1 MSWRAREIELLLLTM
16 FAAVPLYATHAVG
29 IAPLLLFHGAM
40 ALIVARIATGRDAE
54 IIPAPVMRGIAIAY
68 VLFYAIDAA
77 MLSRDAIAAST
88 HLVLFIAVYQPIEA
102 IRANNRAQRLLIAS
116 LIFVASIAT
125 STHIAIVLFV
135 AAFAFFLFRQL
146 MHISH
151 IETVQALGREFAEP
165 PSLRAAAFY
174 LCGTALVG
182 ALLFP
187 VLPRVRNPLVQGV
200 AGALTNASTGLSDSI
215 DFTRERSIAPDSTVV
230 ARVWMGQEAVP
241 FFTPLRLRGTVY
253 DRFVH
258 NEWRQPRGGGY
269 REVQHQA
276 SDAFRIARPLGFTRP
291 ATVQQ
296 RLVKG
301 SRLFLP
307 TTTYAISGINSL
319 WEGPVEGMYSTDQ
332 PRSDVW
338 TYRVDL
344 ARETTP
350 LRFHRAAI
358 TNYPVTPAV
367 AALAKQMVEGETDP
381 MRMAARIESKMSTT
395 FRYVPDPAQ
404 IGHTMT
410 VDDFLLHERRG
421 HCEYFAAGMVV
432 LMTSL
437 DVPARIVGGFY
448 GGRLNPLTGYFVV
461 RREDAHAWVEV
472 WDGGKWVTFDPT
484 PPSLRPGNGEGNL
497 LKLYASALSDSI
509 NYFWDRYIL
518 TFGLGDQIAL
528 AAEVITRVRNAAQAM
543 QDGAVHAKDAL
554 RSAKSIAT
562 VVLIFATAAFAIVTL
577 LRRRRSLFDLLA
589 AHLER
594 LGIEVGPSMTME
606 EALRQLRTSHP
617 DAARDLE
624 PLIALYDAERFSAS
638 TDRSR
643 RASLRRRLAGLRA

>member
-1 MSWRAREIELLLLTM
+1 MSWRAREIESLLLTM
-16 FAAVPLYATHAVG
+16 FAAVPLYATHAIGLV
-29 IAPLLLFHGAM
+29 PLLVFHAAM

-54 IIPAPVMRGIAIAY
+54 IIPVSVMRGIAVAY
-68 VLFYAIDAA
+68 VIFYVIDAA
-77 MLSRDAIAAST
+77 VLSRDAIAAST

-135 AAFAFFLFRQL
+135 ALFAFLMFRQL

-151 IETVQALGREFAEP
+151 LETVQALGRDLDER
-165 PSLRAAAFY
+165 PSSRAAAFY
-174 LCGTALVG
+174 LGGTVLVG
-182 ALLFP
+182 SLLFP
-187 VLPRVRNPLVQGV
+187 VLPRVRNPFVQGL
-200 AGALTNASTGLSDSI
+200 AGSLTNASTGLSETI
-215 DFTRERSIAPDSTVV
+215 DFSRERSIAPDASVV

-253 DRFVH
+253 DRFVR
-258 NEWRQPRGGGY
+258 NEWRQTRGIGF
-269 REVQHQA
+269 REVQRQA
-276 SDAFRIARPLGFTRP
+276 ADSFRIARPLGFTRQ

-307 TTTYAISGINSL
+307 TTTYAISGVNSL
-319 WEGPVEGMYSTDQ
+319 WEGPVEGTFSTDQ
-332 PRSDVW
+332 SRSDVW

-344 ARETTP
+344 ARETSP
-350 LRFHRAAI
+350 LRFRRATV
-358 TNYPVTPAV
+358 TNYPVSPAV
-367 AALAKQMVEGETDP
+367 AALAKQIVGDAQDP
-381 MRMAARIESKMSTT
+381 MRQSAKIETFMSTT

-404 IGHTMT
+404 IGHAMT
-410 VDDFLLHERRG
+410 VENFLLQERRG

-432 LMTSL
+432 LLTSL
-437 DVPARIVGGFY
+437 NVPARIVGGFY

-472 WDGGKWVTFDPT
+472 WDGGKWVTYDPT
-484 PPSLRPGNGEGNL
+484 PPALRPGNGEGNL
-497 LKLYASALSDSI
+497 LKMYASALSDSI

-528 AAEVITRVRNAAQAM
+528 AVEAITRARNALTAVQS
-543 QDGAVHAKDAL
+543 GAAHAKDL
-554 RSAKSIAT
+554 FRSAKAAAAT
-562 VVLIFATAAFAIVTL
+562 LLVLAFAVLAIL
-577 LRRRRSLFDLLA
+577 MILRRRRSLFDLLA

-594 LGIEVGPSMTME
+594 LGIEVGPAMTME
-606 EALRQLRTSHP
+606 DALRELRTAHP
-617 DAARDLE
+617 DAAHALE
-624 PLIALYDAERFSAS
+624 PLIALYEAERFSPTA
-638 TDRSR
+638 DRAR
-643 RASLRRRLAGLRA
+643 RAAIRRGVSALRT

>member
-1 MSWRAREIELLLLTM
+1 MSWRAREIESLLLTM

-29 IAPLLLFHGAM
+29 LAPLLLFHGAM

-54 IIPAPVMRGIAIAY
+54 IIPIGVMRGIAVAY
-68 VLFYAIDAA
+68 VVFYVIDAA
-77 MLSRDAIAAST
+77 VLSRDAIAAST

-116 LIFVASIAT
+116 LIFIASIAT

-135 AAFAFFLFRQL
+135 AVFAFFVFRQL

-151 IETVQALGREFAEP
+151 METVQTLGREFAEP
-165 PSLRAAAFY
+165 PSQRAAAFY
-174 LCGTALVG
+174 LCGTALIG

-187 VLPRVRNPLVQGV
+187 LLPRVRNPLVQGV
-200 AGALTNASTGLSDSI
+200 AGALTNATTGLSETI
-215 DFTRERSIAPDSTVV
+215 DFSRERSIVPDATVV

-253 DRFVH
+253 DRYSR
-258 NEWRQPRGGGY
+258 NEWRQTRGIGFHEVPRQSAD
-269 REVQHQA
+269 R
-276 SDAFRIARPLGFTRP
+276 FRLARPAGFTRE

-296 RLVKG
+296 RVVKG

-307 TTTYAISGINSL
+307 TTTYAISGINTL
-319 WEGPVEGMYSTDQ
+319 WEGPVEGAYSTDT

-338 TYRVDL
+338 TYRVEL
-344 ARETTP
+344 ARETSP
-350 LRFHRAAI
+350 LRVRPAVI
-358 TNYPVTPAV
+358 TNYPVTPPV
-367 AALAKQMVEGETDP
+367 AALAREIVGDEQNP
-381 MRMAARIESKMSTT
+381 MRQSAKIETFMSTT

-404 IGHTMT
+404 IGHAMT
-410 VDDFLLHERRG
+410 VDNFLLQERRG
-421 HCEYFAAGMVV
+421 HCEYFAAGMVA
-432 LMTSL
+432 LLTSL
-437 DVPARIVGGFY
+437 KVPARIVGGFY
-448 GGRLNPLTGYFVV
+448 GGRLNPLTGYFVI

-497 LKLYASALSDSI
+497 LKMYASAIGDSV
-509 NYFWDRYIL
+509 NYFWDRYVL

-528 AAEVITRVRNAAQAM
+528 AAEAITRARTALSSM
-543 QDGAVHAKDAL
+543 KDAAVQVKDSL
-554 RSAKSIAT
+554 RSARAVVGLLLMIGLAGTLIA
-562 VVLIFATAAFAIVTL
+562 AI

-594 LGIEVGPSMTME
+594 LGITVGPSMTME
-606 EALRQLRTSHP
+606 DALRQLRTSHP
-617 DAARDLE
+617 DAAHELE
-624 PLIALYDAERFSAS
+624 PLIALYEAERFSAS
-638 TDRSR
+638 VDRSR
-643 RASLRRRLAGLRA
+643 RSLLRRRLSELRT